1 MEYSICPYRE
11 SDAERLATI
20 IKAAIQTIG
29 PQAYLP
35 EQVAAWAASHPGAD
49 NFRAR
54 AASGDK
60 IFVAAD
66 MADNAAAYTL
76 LQADGHLDH
85 LYCHPDH
92 TKRGLASLLLKTAE
106 HYARQHDLAQLYTE
120 ASELARPTF
129 ERAGYRLVQRRDFE
143 LDGVPIHNYAMAK
156 SLR

>member
-1 MEYSICPYRE
+1 MEYSIRPYRE
-11 SDAERLATI
+11 SDAERLAAI
-20 IKAAIQTIG
+20 IKAAILAIG
-29 PQAYLP
+29 PQAYSC
-35 EQVAAWAASHPGAD
+35 EQVAAWAARHPGAD
-49 NFRAR
+49 KFRAR
-54 AASGDK
+54 TASGDK

-66 MADNAAAYTL
+66 LADNAAAYTL

-85 LYCHPDH
+85 LYCHPDQ

-106 HYARQHDLAQLYTE
+106 HYARQNHMTQLYTE